1 LACHLAP
8 VRERSQ
14 DGECNRGYRHTRELG
29 SPSYAVPRPARNRVR
44 RHVRRCPAA
53 SRLRGSSA
61 YTGSLDAHQ
70 NRPTSAQKD
79 GPSKCAGWS
88 TARNLVGLECSLRRT
103 TSDES
108 RGAWQRI
115 LSPLLWFDPAG
126 GLLPSRPQNIS
137 SRRAQQSSRTAGTPT
152 ERLARRFQAAP

>member
-1 LACHLAP
+1 MAAALSLEAAYAIRNIEVTKGKLVVA
-8 VRERSQ
+8 Q
-14 DGECNRGYRHTRELG
+14 ELHG
-29 SPSYAVPRPARNRVR
+29 DL
-44 RHVRRCPAA
+44 C
-53 SRLRGSSA
+53 
-61 YTGSLDAHQ
+61 LDAHQ